1 MRLVVD
7 LIYALLLLLTLP
19 VWLVRLLVTGKFRT
33 DWTAR
38 FGRTPRLPCH
48 DGPTVLLHA
57 VSVGEVNALRHLV
70 PLLREHADRPRV
82 IIACTTDTG
91 IARARELF
99 GEHHVVV
106 RFPLD
111 FSFAVGRFL
120 RAIRPTV
127 VALVELE
134 VWPTFVALCARRNIP
149 VCVINGR
156 LSERSIGRYRRIRR
170 LLRPTFAR
178 LAAVAAQ
185 NDAYAARFIEMGVPA
200 DRVRVTDT
208 MKWDAATIAD
218 DVPGAAALAEAMG
231 IDRSRP
237 LVVGGS
243 TEPLEHRLLHEAVPP
258 SVQLLCAPR
267 RPEWFD
273 DAARELPGCAR
284 RSRGDRGSPTGRF
297 LLDTIGELRK
307 AYALADVVVVG
318 RSFGELHG
326 SDMMEPVALGKA
338 TIVGPRVADFRD
350 TVTALLEGEGII
362 QTDAAGLTGA
372 IRLLLEDAAARAAL
386 AERGRAVV
394 RRRQG
399 ASARH
404 ADLILSLAK
413 NGPGPWSEA
422 VGDA

>member
-1 MRLVVD
+1 MRLVAD
-7 LIYALLLLLTLP
+7 LIYVLLLLLTLP
-19 VWLVRLLVTGKFRT
+19 VWLVRLLVTGKIRT
-33 DWTAR
+33 DWPAR
-38 FGRTPRLPCH
+38 FGRAAALPPH
-48 DGPTVLLHA
+48 DAPTVLLHA

-70 PLLREHADRPRV
+70 PILRAHPDRPRV
-82 IIACTTDTG
+82 VIACTTDTG
-91 IARARELF
+91 LARARELF
-99 GEHHVVV
+99 GVEHAIV

-111 FSFAVGRFL
+111 FSFAVRRFL
-120 RAIRPTV
+120 RAINPAV

-134 VWPTFVALCARRNIP
+134 VWPTFVALCTRRGIP

-156 LSERSIGRYRRIRR
+156 LSERSIGRYRRIRW
-170 LLRPTFAR
+170 LLRSTFAR

-185 NDAYAARFIEMGVPA
+185 NESYAARFVEMGVPA

-218 DVPGAAALAEAMG
+218 DVPGAAALAESMG

-243 TEPLEHRLLHEAVPP
+243 TEPVEHRLLHEATP
-258 SVQLLCAPR
+258 SGVQLLCAPR

-273 DAARELPGCAR
+273 DAARDLPGCAR
-284 RSRGDRGSPTGRF
+284 RSKGDRGSPTGRF
-297 LLDTIGELRK
+297 LLDTIGELRQ

-326 SDMMEPVALGKA
+326 SDMMEPVALGRA
-338 TIVGPRVADFRD
+338 TIVGPRVDDFRE
-350 TVTALLEGEGII
+350 TVAALLKGGGII
-362 QTDAAGLTGA
+362 QTDAAGLPGV
-372 IRLLLEDAAARAAL
+372 IRSLLDDPLARAQL
-386 AERGRAVV
+386 AERGRTVV

-404 ADLILSLAK
+404 AALILSLAK
-413 NGPGPWSEA
+413 NGPGSSWEIDHHA
-422 VGDA
+422 